1 MRYILDER
9 YRFRGWKGAS
19 TGLYDTWKKNALFFD
34 KEKYIMLLECDGAHE
49 VNPKEFSKKRREIFD
64 EFLEDKLI
72 HPAEFG
78 QYLQPEQEYKKYPAS
93 YRRFVHWSITGACNL
108 KCRHCFMSAPQ
119 AKHGAPSHEE
129 IISIA
134 DQLAECGIFL
144 VGITGGEP
152 LVREDLLDIID
163 ELNKREIGISVIFT
177 NGWLLDEEFLDEL
190 EIRHMHPAFQ
200 LSYDGV
206 GWHDFLRGVAGA
218 EEKTLKALKLLKD
231 RDYRVSVSVSLH
243 RKNISTLRETVN
255 LMASYGVRS
264 VKCGTMM
271 NLGQW
276 KNPDV
281 DSLHLTREEE
291 LSAFEEY
298 IPHYFEDDAPLSIT
312 LGGAFMY
319 TPGDA
324 RWKMFNVV
332 ECSKEDERTTP
343 SCGVIVHDFYIGAD
357 GMVCPCMGMAD
368 SNYADNF
375 PNMFRTPLKEI
386 LTDSNYLDLSSVK
399 VGDIRD
405 HNSKCREC
413 NYVDRCSG
421 GCRNAALIVGGDYYG
436 INEDLCWFFESGG
449 EERIRAAVEGPFAEY
464 IKRNPPR
471 DAITPSS

>member
-1 MRYILDER
+1 
-9 YRFRGWKGAS
+9 
-19 TGLYDTWKKNALFFD
+19 
-34 KEKYIMLLECDGAHE
+34 MLLECDGAHE
-49 VNPKEFSKKRREIFD
+49 VNLKEFSKKRREIFD

-190 EIRHMHPAFQ
+190 EIRHMHPSFQ

-255 LMASYGVRS
+255 LMAFTNRS
-264 VKCGTMM
+264 VKCGTMT
-271 NLGQW
+271 NLANEESWMWIAYTLPG
-276 KNPDV
+276 
-281 DSLHLTREEE
+281 REEF
-291 LSAFEEY
+291 SAFEEY
-298 IPHYFEDDAPLSIT
+298 ILYYFEDDAPLSIT

-343 SCGVIVHDFYIGAD
+343 SCGVIVQYFYISVQ
-357 GMVCPCMGMAD
+357 MERLPRMAWLTQLC
-368 SNYADNF
+368 ADNF
-375 PNMFRTPLKEI
+375 
-386 LTDSNYLDLSSVK
+386 LS
-399 VGDIRD
+399 
-405 HNSKCREC
+405 
-413 NYVDRCSG
+413 
-421 GCRNAALIVGGDYYG
+421 
-436 INEDLCWFFESGG
+436 
-449 EERIRAAVEGPFAEY
+449 
-464 IKRNPPR
+464 
-471 DAITPSS
+471 